1 MCEIFDL
8 AGFDGW
14 SIGVLGVVDAVNYD
28 NRYYYG
34 VGITDTLVGLLFP
47 TYGSYASEIGYA
59 GPFYYYDTYFSA
71 SEPSVDSY
79 IYTYSCLETYYG
91 ASADGMFSSYD
102 MGYYVDG
109 TYQTIGWRFMNKNN
123 NGDDSHFEVGDQIG
137 VWMLDTLNGNTE
149 NDSFVLNGG
158 QAPFSVAAG
167 TVSILLLTFWSG

>member
-1 MCEIFDL
+1 MGLFGYDLTGFVNDCKSSLIDVRMCEIFDL

-79 IYTYSCLETYYG
+79 IITYSCLETYYG

-123 NGDDSHFEVGDQIG
+123 NGDDSRFEVGD
-137 VWMLDTLNGNTE
+137 
-149 NDSFVLNGG
+149 
-158 QAPFSVAAG
+158 
-167 TVSILLLTFWSG
+167 